1 MPRKPE
7 GTGEADVRFTE
18 HDLAVLRDIVTDW
31 MYEQLVQPPYPPE
44 VAAVIEKIGI
54 PGAGQGPEGTQAIR
68 SSRGAGDEEEG
79 RLFEQEEIP
88 LRPNLG

>member
-18 HDLAVLRDIVTDW
+18 RDLAVLRDIVIDW
-31 MYEQLVQPPYPPE
+31 MHEQLVQPPYPPE

-54 PGAGQGPEGTQAIR
+54 PGAGQGPEEARAIR
-68 SSRGAGDEEEG
+68 SARGAGDEEEG
-79 RLFEQEEIP
+79 RLFAHEEIP

>member
-7 GTGEADVRFTE
+7 GTDEADVRFTE
-18 HDLAVLRDIVTDW
+18 RDLAVLRDIVTDW
-31 MYEQLVQPPYPPE
+31 INEQLVQPPYPPE

-54 PGAGQGPEGTQAIR
+54 PGAGQGPEGTRAIR